1 MSDQDQN
8 FRIRHT
14 MLPVKSLDASIDFYS
29 RLLGMTVIRRRFNE
43 KRNETVAYVG
53 YGEEPAFPSLELVE
67 FNENPPK
74 IEPGPGHIAIGVN
87 DLNKLSAVLEGEGV
101 QFRQKVTPNRPGSPD
116 LTAFV
121 LDPDGHELELTERH

>member
-1 MSDQDQN
+1 MSQDQN

-14 MLPVKSLDASIDFYS
+14 MLPVKSLDTSVDFYT
-29 RLLGMTVIRRRFNE
+29 RLLGMQVIRRRVNE
-43 KRNETVAYVG
+43 KRNESVAYVG

-67 FNENPPK
+67 ALTNPTK
-74 IEPGPGHIAIGVN
+74 IEPGPGHVAIGVN
-87 DLNKLSAVLEGEGV
+87 DLNKLSDVLEGEGV
-101 QFRQKVTPNRPGSPD
+101 EFRQKVTPNRPGSPD